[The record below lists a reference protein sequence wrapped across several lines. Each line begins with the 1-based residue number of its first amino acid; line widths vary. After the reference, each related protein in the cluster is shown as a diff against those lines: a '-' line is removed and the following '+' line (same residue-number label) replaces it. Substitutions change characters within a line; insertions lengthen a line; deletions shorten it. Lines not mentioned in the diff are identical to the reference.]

1 MLNFKSFT
9 RYIIAFG
16 TLTVTLL
23 FSCSD
28 ADFGNENPVL
38 SGSYSTMLT
47 LDDRLYLVNQQEILT
62 YDIESRNSPYLLNRS
77 NVGFDIES
85 LFHYQGLLLIG
96 SSRTMH
102 IFLLNEEGI
111 PQKESSTDYFSSE
124 NIVCV
129 GDPIVMRHNLAY
141 VTLADVSD
149 NTICFGRLVNELR
162 VYDMTQL
169 KKPKLLSTQIL
180 PNPKGMA
187 LGLNN
192 LYICDGRKGLF
203 VMDIIDPVN
212 PVLKQHIPGFE
223 AFDAIVRDDILIVSA
238 KNQLLQFDIKDE
250 NLISYIGHL
259 DL

>member
-1 MLNFKSFT
+1 MKSSNFSFL
-9 RYIIAFG
+9 AFWALLA
-16 TLTVTLL
+16 TLAS
-23 FSCSD
+23 SCAD
-28 ADFGNENPVL
+28 ADFGNDNSVL

-47 LDDRLYLVNQQEILT
+47 LGDRLYLVNQQELIT
-62 YDIESRNSPYLLNRS
+62 YNIESKNAPYLIDRS

-102 IFLLNEEGI
+102 IFQLDEQGI
-111 PQKESSTDYFSSE
+111 PQKESSTDYFASD

-129 GDPIVMRHNLAY
+129 GDPIVMRQNLAY

-149 NTICFGRLVNELR
+149 NSICWGRLVNELR
-162 VYDMTQL
+162 VYDMTNL
-169 KKPKLLSTQIL
+169 NNPELLTIQPL

-203 VMDIIDPVN
+203 VMDINDPVN
-212 PVLKQHIPGFE
+212 PVLKQHITGFE
-223 AFDAIVRDDILIVSA
+223 AFDAIVRDDLLIVSA
-238 KNQLLQFDIKDE
+238 KNQLIQFDISDE
-250 NLISYIGHL
+250 NLISYIGRL

>member
-1 MLNFKSFT
+1 MVNIKNFT
-9 RYIIAFG
+9 WYTMAFG
-16 TLTVTLL
+16 TLVVTLF
-23 FSCSD
+23 FSCTD
-28 ADFGNENPVL
+28 GDFGNENPVL

-47 LDDRLYLVNQQEILT
+47 LGDRLYLVNQQDIIT
-62 YDIESRNSPYLLNRS
+62 YDIESKNSPYLLDRS

-102 IFLLNEEGI
+102 IFQLDEDGI

-129 GDPIVMRHNLAY
+129 GDPIVMRQNLAY

-149 NTICFGRLVNELR
+149 NNACFGRLVNELR

-169 KKPKLLSTQIL
+169 KNPKLLSTQVL

-192 LYICDGRKGLF
+192 LYICDGRTGLF
-203 VMDIIDPVN
+203 VMDIIDPAN